1 MISNLDERI
10 DRINELMIESVIEP
24 DLKEAINILLNLI
37 DEEDNNEKKYAYWL
51 AIRSVGLQVW
61 PNDRVWL
68 KSFKT

>member
-1 MISNLDERI
+1 MISNLDGRI

-24 DLKEAINILLNLI
+24 DLKEAINNLLNLMDESNNRYHI
-37 DEEDNNEKKYAYWL
+37 DAYWL
-51 AIRSVGLQVW
+51 ALRSIGLQLW